1 MDMRSGIDRKGIDKS
16 SLRDISGVSI
26 DMTLPQQ
33 ERIKSYV
40 QQIGNPY
47 CYLDGDIVVTIG
59 YADTDVSLQDRLKS
73 YISNL
78 K

>member
-40 QQIGNPY
+40 EQIGNPY
-47 CYLDGDIVVTIG
+47 WYRDCDRGVTSGD
-59 YADTDVSLQDRLKS
+59 ADTYGS
-73 YISNL
+73 
-78 K
+78 

>member
-40 QQIGNPY
+40 EQIVTWMAILWSQSDTPIQMSVY
-47 CYLDGDIVVTIG
+47 RIV
-59 YADTDVSLQDRLKS
+59 
-73 YISNL
+73 
-78 K
+78 